1 MDMDMD
7 NPDPEPTSPFIDS
20 AIRCAF
26 VMDAIISGLRL
37 VASSSQLV
45 SLFFAM
51 HSLATNTLQSKG
63 LENPQVQYRDLL
75 CINPDCCSQMTAT
88 CEMSGPEALSFH
100 FVAAVPH
107 SHEYHE

>member
-1 MDMDMD
+1 MD

-26 VMDAIISGLRL
+26 VMDAIISGRRL
-37 VASSSQLV
+37 VASPSQLV

-51 HSLATNTLQSKG
+51 RSLATNTLQSKG
-63 LENPQVQYRDLL
+63 LENPQVM
-75 CINPDCCSQMTAT
+75 NPDCSQLTAT
-88 CEMSGPEALSFH
+88 CVKCLGQKPLSFH

-107 SHEYHE
+107 SHEYYE